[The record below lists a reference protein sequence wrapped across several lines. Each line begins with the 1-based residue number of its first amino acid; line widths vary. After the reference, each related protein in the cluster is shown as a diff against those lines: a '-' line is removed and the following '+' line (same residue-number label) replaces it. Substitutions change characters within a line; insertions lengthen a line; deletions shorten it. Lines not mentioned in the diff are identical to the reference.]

1 MPTKFDKHR
10 MCLTK
15 RRLSFINTECVWQNT
30 NVFDRTPNLFD
41 RTPNVFDRTPNVFDR
56 TPNVFDRTPNVFD
69 RTPNVFDRTPNVFD
83 RTPNVFNRTPSVF
96 DRTPTTFCK
105 QRANLWIS
113 RMKWACAITT
123 FAIPS
128 SRSKIRIYPFI
139 WLTTYHGCVFCIKPK
154 PLVWTS
160 FNIDTQAL
168 LNDSN
173 WRDITVHINPPNWN
187 QVFSPLPG

>member
-1 MPTKFDKHR
+1 VFDKMPTKFDKHR

-30 NVFDRTPNLFD
+30 NVFDRI
-41 RTPNVFDRTPNVFDR
+41 PNVFDRTPNVFDR

-69 RTPNVFDRTPNVFD
+69 RTP
-83 RTPNVFNRTPSVF
+83 
-96 DRTPTTFCK
+96 TTFCK
-105 QRANLWIS
+105 QRTNLWIS
-113 RMKWACAITT
+113 RMKWVWAITT
-123 FAIPS
+123 CAIPS

-139 WLTTYHGCVFCIKPK
+139 WLTTYHGCVFCLKPK

-173 WRDITVHINPPNWN
+173 WRDITVQIETKHSVHYRVRSWLYLI
-187 QVFSPLPG
+187 LHRLRM